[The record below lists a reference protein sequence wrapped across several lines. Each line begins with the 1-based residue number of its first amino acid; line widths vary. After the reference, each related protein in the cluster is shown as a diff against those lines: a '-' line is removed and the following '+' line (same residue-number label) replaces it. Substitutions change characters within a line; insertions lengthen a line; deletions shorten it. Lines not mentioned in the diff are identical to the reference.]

1 MIILIRKAVR
11 DLLRHKMRTISIILA
26 IALSVGLG
34 IGLVNA
40 TRDAFNSFDKR
51 LEVTNYE
58 DMDIRFD
65 NAEVDIRAL
74 EDIDGV
80 EKAMGRM
87 FIETQVQIGED
98 RFKTHWIS
106 APYYDEEPYSEINGY
121 QLVEGS
127 YVSSPDSNQAMVG
140 HLFADGNGVE
150 RGDMLAIFY
159 DNLTFDLEVSGIAAS
174 PEYIYV
180 VSDEGWP
187 EPSLLLPLFTTYE
200 LASALLGLEN
210 ETYNE
215 VLVMVKDGY
224 DVEIVK
230 GQVEE
235 FLLQSGARITS
246 SLLGTQ
252 ENDYMFSRA
261 DARAMGQMGWIFGI
275 IILAVTA
282 VVIYNSMTRM
292 IASQRAYIGVMGA
305 LGGKMKDIILHYSL
319 FGFFMGALGSIIG
332 IPLGIGISVMTM
344 VAYADVIGLVDP
356 VLSVYWI
363 YVVVFVLIGISI
375 ATIGSFLGSLK
386 AVRIGPREALTSQ
399 YSAQDFSKKPILE
412 RLFDILAYRRPI
424 LPRVPMRNLSRH
436 KVRTGI
442 TIISL
447 GVSLLLVFSCLALAL
462 GFTQPL
468 EDNYSKYEKWDLKAN
483 LVKPLPA
490 DTAGALMDDPD
501 LNGTS
506 AELTL
511 DDFISFMDDEKLS
524 FARLQAFQE
533 GSSLRSFHVI
543 EGRHDPSEG
552 ILIGS
557 ILSSK
562 IDKGVGDS
570 IDFVM
575 GDHTEN
581 VKISGITGELMDDS
595 FLMTLDQA
603 GDLFGTGPIVNG
615 LILKMGGQ
623 SKEDLEGNL
632 RDTFAVSSFVYTD
645 DVQNGMETLL
655 QGLITMFFIFI
666 IFGVLSEVLF
676 ISTTVVLNILDREME
691 FISLRAI
698 GTKPGKIRRM
708 IVLETL
714 ILLTGG
720 LIIGLPLGVFTTRW
734 AMAYMVKDLMY
745 YVIRV
750 DPWVFIITGAIA
762 VLSAII
768 ASYISARHITKAK
781 LADTIR
787 QRAIT

>member
-1 MIILIRKAVR
+1 MIILIKKAVR
-11 DLLRHKMRTISIILA
+11 DLLRHKLRTISIILA

-40 TRDAFNSFDKR
+40 TRDAFNSFDRR

-65 NAEVDIRAL
+65 MAGVDLRAIG
-74 EDIDGV
+74 DIEGV
-80 EKAMGRM
+80 EKVMGRI
-87 FIETQVQIGED
+87 FIETQVRIGEE
-98 RFKTHWIS
+98 RYKTHWIS
-106 APYYDEEPYSEINGY
+106 APYYNEEPYSKINGY
-121 QLVEGS
+121 QLVDGS
-127 YVSSPDSNQAMVG
+127 YVSGPDAYEGMIG

-150 RGDMLAIFY
+150 KGDTLTIFY
-159 DNLTFDLEVSGIAAS
+159 DNLSFDLEVSGIAAS

-200 LASALLGLEN
+200 HTSSLLGLEN
-210 ETYNE
+210 ETFNE
-215 VLVMVKDGY
+215 VLVTVKDGY
-224 DVEIVK
+224 DAEEVK

-235 FLLQSGARITS
+235 FLLRSGVRITS

-282 VVIYNSMTRM
+282 VVIYNSMNRM

-319 FGFFMGALGSIIG
+319 FGLFMGAIGSVIG
-332 IPLGIGISVMTM
+332 IPLGIGISMLTMT
-344 VAYADVIGLVDP
+344 AYADIIGLVDP
-356 VLSVYWI
+356 VLAVYWI
-363 YVVVFVLIGISI
+363 YVAIFVLIGITI
-375 ATIGSFLGSLK
+375 ATVGSFLGSLK
-386 AVRIGPREALTSQ
+386 AVRIGPREALSSQ
-399 YSAQDFSKKPILE
+399 YNAQDFSRKPVVE
-412 RLFDILAYRRPI
+412 RLFDLIAYRRPI
-424 LPRVPMRNLSRH
+424 LPRIPMRNLSRH
-436 KVRTGI
+436 KLRTGI

-468 EDNYSKYEKWDLKAN
+468 QDNYSEYEKWDLKAN

-490 DTAGALMDDPD
+490 DIAGNLVDDPD
-501 LNGTS
+501 LAGTS

-511 DDFISFMDDEKLS
+511 DDFISFMEDGKLS
-524 FARLQAFQE
+524 FARLQGFQE
-533 GSSLRSFHVI
+533 GSALRDFHVI
-543 EGRHDPSEG
+543 EGRYDPSEG

-557 ILSSK
+557 ILSRQ

-570 IDFVM
+570 VEFVM
-575 GDHTEN
+575 GNQTKN
-581 VKISGITGELMDDS
+581 VKISGVTGELMDDS

-603 GDLFGTGPIVNG
+603 GELFGTGPTVNA

-623 SKEDLEGNL
+623 SKESLESSL
-632 RDTFAVSSFVYTD
+632 RDTFAISSFVYTD

-750 DPWVFIITGAIA
+750 DPWVFIITGAVA
-762 VLSAII
+762 VLSAVV

>member
-1 MIILIRKAVR
+1 MIILIKKAVR

-58 DMDIRFD
+58 DIDIRFD
-65 NAEVDIRAL
+65 LADVDIQ
-74 EDIDGV
+74 EIQGIEGV
-80 EKAMGRM
+80 DKVVGRI
-87 FIETQVQIGED
+87 FIETQVQIGGE

-106 APYYDEEPYSEINGY
+106 APYHDEEPYSEINGY
-121 QLVEGS
+121 QLVDGS
-127 YVSSPDSNQAMVG
+127 YMSGPDGYEAMVG
-140 HLFADGNGVE
+140 HLFANGNGVE
-150 RGDMLAIFY
+150 KGDMLTIFY
-159 DNLTFDLEVSGIAAS
+159 DILTFDLEVSGIAAS

-200 LASALLGLEN
+200 LTSSLLGLEN
-210 ETYNE
+210 ETCNE
-215 VLVMVKDGY
+215 VLVTVKDGY
-224 DVEIVK
+224 DVETVK

-235 FLLQSGARITS
+235 HLIGKGIRITS

-252 ENDYMFSRA
+252 ENDYLFSRT
-261 DARAMGQMGWIFGI
+261 DAKAMGQMGWIFGI

-282 VVIYNSMTRM
+282 VVIYNSMNRM

-332 IPLGIGISVMTM
+332 IPLGIGISMLTMT
-344 VAYADVIGLVDP
+344 AYADIIGLVDP
-356 VLSVYWI
+356 VLTVYWI
-363 YVVVFVLIGISI
+363 YVLIFVLIGIFI
-375 ATIGSFLGSLK
+375 ATMGSFLGSLK

-399 YSAQDFSKKPILE
+399 YNAQDFSKKPVVE
-412 RLFDILAYRRPI
+412 RIFDIIAYRRPI

-442 TIISL
+442 TVISL

-483 LVKPLPA
+483 LVKSLPA
-490 DTAGALMDDPD
+490 DVAGNLMDDPD
-501 LNGTS
+501 LSGTS

-511 DDFISFMDDEKLS
+511 DDFISFMDDGKLS
-524 FARLQAFQE
+524 FGRLQAFQE

-543 EGRHDPSEG
+543 DGSFDPANG

-557 ILSSK
+557 ILSSQ

-570 IDFVM
+570 VEFVM
-575 GDHTEN
+575 GNQTKN

-603 GDLFGTGPIVNG
+603 GELFGTGPIVNA
-615 LILKMGGQ
+615 LILNMGGN
-623 SKEDLEGNL
+623 SKEDLERNL
-632 RDTFAVSSFVYTD
+632 RDTFAISSFVYTD
-645 DVQNGMETLL
+645 DVQNGMESLL

-666 IFGVLSEVLF
+666 VFGVLSEVLF

-750 DPWVFIITGAIA
+750 DPLVFIITGAVAI
-762 VLSAII
+762 LSAVI